1 MGQQRKFREA
11 FERNDGLLQAE
22 FAKLDEDD
30 REELSALLWV
40 SFLSFINPFEFQ
52 QVLKGALDAVKNE
65 RRKDE
70 ATRATTL

>member
-22 FAKLDEDD
+22 LAKLDEDD

-40 SFLSFINPFEFQ
+40 SFLSFTNPFEFQ